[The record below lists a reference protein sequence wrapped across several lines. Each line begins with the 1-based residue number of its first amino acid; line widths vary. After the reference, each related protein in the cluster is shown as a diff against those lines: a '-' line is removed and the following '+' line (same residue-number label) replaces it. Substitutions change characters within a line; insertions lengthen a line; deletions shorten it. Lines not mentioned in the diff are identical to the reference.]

1 MGSKNEGYF
10 WRVDG
15 CSTSTPARRAV
26 ISAQYSLSRIEDSYW
41 DGAPFW
47 TKMVDFRI
55 FKNRAFL
62 IPNSSFLKTCF

>member
-26 ISAQYSLSRIEDSYW
+26 ISAQYSLSRIEHNIALYARFLGLGKALLGILRILGFDS
-41 DGAPFW
+41 
-47 TKMVDFRI
+47 
-55 FKNRAFL
+55 
-62 IPNSSFLKTCF
+62 